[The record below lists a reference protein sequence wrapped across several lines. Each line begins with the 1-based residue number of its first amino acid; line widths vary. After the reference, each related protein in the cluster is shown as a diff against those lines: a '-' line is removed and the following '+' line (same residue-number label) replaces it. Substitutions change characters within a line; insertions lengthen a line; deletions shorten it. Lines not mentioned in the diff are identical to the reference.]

1 MNKFKTVAA
10 LLCAGLLLAHGAVRA
25 QLRTV
30 PAAEQALDRAA
41 FQGAERELA
50 ERLTDVQSVVV
61 LVRGRVAFEFYRDG
75 APGKLREIQS
85 VRKSAL
91 SLLVGAAIGQ
101 GKLALDQPVLALMP
115 EWAPLNRDPR
125 AAAITVRHLLSFTA
139 GFEFNDPAGITGGNM
154 RPTDAWA
161 RPLASA
167 PGEKF
172 GYDNALIPMLTAVL
186 EKATGQPATDYAR
199 QQLVAPL
206 GLAEPGYERG
216 VQMRTMD
223 LAKLGQLVLQGGLW
237 EGKQIVPADY
247 VRASTE
253 PQGSGGP
260 PVGLPYGYL
269 WWVAG
274 AQGPQRVVLAS
285 GYAGQ
290 MIWVHPGLEL
300 VVAATSTVSA
310 DSQKRG
316 HAIALL
322 RSLVPAAR
330 DRAQGEA
337 R

>member
-1 MNKFKTVAA
+1 M
-10 LLCAGLLLAHGAVRA
+10 
-25 QLRTV
+25 
-30 PAAEQALDRAA
+30 
-41 FQGAERELA
+41 
-50 ERLTDVQSVVV
+50 
-61 LVRGRVAFEFYRDG
+61 
-75 APGKLREIQS
+75 
-85 VRKSAL
+85 
-91 SLLVGAAIGQ
+91 
-101 GKLALDQPVLALMP
+101 
-115 EWAPLNRDPR
+115 
-125 AAAITVRHLLSFTA
+125 
-139 GFEFNDPAGITGGNM
+139 
-154 RPTDAWA
+154 
-161 RPLASA
+161 
-167 PGEKF
+167 
-172 GYDNALIPMLTAVL
+172 
-186 EKATGQPATDYAR
+186 
-199 QQLVAPL
+199 
-206 GLAEPGYERG
+206 
-216 VQMRTMD
+216 
-223 LAKLGQLVLQGGLW
+223 QGGLW